1 MKKILSLVL
10 IIPLFAT
17 SQDCKLNRETDPFTK
32 EVKISTGFI
41 FVDGGSLTIDA
52 DSKEVVVLFS
62 IEGAN
67 KCFDNNSTAS
77 IMFEGVKSKATS
89 RNGGTMNCEG
99 LFQFVFRNT
108 ASTTTLLQRL
118 MTQKIASIVFTGNN
132 KKESTLNIAPPEQS
146 MIMTL
151 ATCLV
156 NESKTLIK

>member
-1 MKKILSLVL
+1 MKKLLGLILIV
-10 IIPLFAT
+10 PLFAA

-52 DSKEVVVLFS
+52 DSKEVLVLFS
-62 IEGAN
+62 IDGAG

-77 IMFEGVKSKATS
+77 IIFEGTKSKGSA

-108 ASTTTLLQRL
+108 SSTTSLLQRL
-118 MTQKIASIVFTGNN
+118 KTQKITSIVFTGNN
-132 KKESTLNIAPPEQS
+132 KKESTLNVAPLEQTL
-146 MIMTL
+146 IMKL

-156 NESKTLIK
+156 NESKTLIR

>member
-1 MKKILSLVL
+1 MFLMML
-10 IIPLFAT
+10 IIPFT
-17 SQDCKLNRETDPFTK
+17 SWSQDCKLNRDTDPFTK

-52 DSKEVVVLFS
+52 DSKEVIVLFS
-62 IEGAN
+62 IDGAG

-77 IMFEGVKSKATS
+77 IIFDGIKSKGTA

-108 ASTTTLLQRL
+108 TSTTSLLQRL

-132 KKESTLNIAPPEQS
+132 KKESTLNIAPPDQEI
-146 MIMTL
+146 IMKL

>member
-10 IIPLFAT
+10 IIPLFAA

-77 IMFEGVKSKATS
+77 IMFEGVKSKAIS